1 MIGALSLLRH
11 KPEHTVEQF
20 RHHWR
25 HVHGPL
31 AAELHGVRRYV
42 QSHFDPDDVLTN
54 AFAYTLPVDGL
65 AAISFDNEE
74 DRSICYASR
83 QEEICDVD
91 SLLFIGASAR
101 YVTEVSSRV
110 PGIDR
115 ACACKAVLLV
125 TPAAPD
131 LTRWIGDI
139 ALRAGVAELI
149 AHQVTAPGATPTQAR
164 RQIDLPLRA
173 IIEVSAVDHSALAGC
188 IETLPAGHG
197 DMSIAVFGATAHRIV

>member
-11 KPEHTVEQF
+11 KPEHMVEQF

-42 QSHFDPDDVLTN
+42 QSHFDPDDALTN
-54 AFAYTLPVDGL
+54 AFARTLPVDGL

-101 YVTEVSSRV
+101 YVTDVSILV
-110 PGIDR
+110 PGIQTSD
-115 ACACKAVLLV
+115 ACKAVLLI

-197 DMSIAVFGATAHRIV
+197 DMSIAVFRAKAHRIV